1 MAATNTADI
10 VVDEKLHGP
19 DHIEKTQQTVAI
31 DNIQVLGL
39 SSEDAEFYTSYPPE
53 ARKKL
58 LWKVRPIPPT
68 CYEAVTNKLPR
79 LTSV

>member
-1 MAATNTADI
+1 MAATNRADI
-10 VVDEKLHGP
+10 VVDEKIHDP

-39 SSEDAEFYTSYPPE
+39 SSEDADFYTNYPPE

-58 LWKVRPIPPT
+58 LWKVRP
-68 CYEAVTNKLPR
+68 LPR
-79 LTSV
+79 T